1 MDKIYTCFSLL
12 FLTICFGILQSC
24 DTKKDTICPEIIVNH
39 PTRASIYENG
49 DTIRFQAVMSDESK
63 LTTVGISLVD
73 ENNKPLLSTISLV
86 PDTNPF
92 TFEGDYI
99 IDDPLL
105 PGGVYQLRFQALDGE
120 NVTNHFIEIQ
130 IHELEQ
136 RLLYPVVVTHP
147 EPGKWLV
154 YKQKDDKVWQQVYT
168 HSGDYSG
175 SAVNS
180 AGSQFYICGIS
191 QTGITSIN
199 LTDGNVDWTVKPGIH
214 QSMRWFEAIQFT
226 YPNLYA
232 SITEGTIRGY
242 NKIGNEI
249 YKSGKYSNAVPYQSV
264 TTQNFVISSFKDAFS
279 NDRFLVT
286 FHNPGGLMIN
296 NKFFEGEIAGLSFV
310 KSDKILVFSN
320 SNGQGK
326 ISLYDGF
333 DNMLSTLYPFFGG
346 VITKAVVLDSDNYM
360 LATSNGLYWYRL
372 SNNSLTLF
380 VAKEFEEIVYDITT
394 QCIFACSGKALTV
407 YSFPDAALL
416 ESYPLPDT
424 AVALH
429 LVFNR

>member
-1 MDKIYTCFSLL
+1 
-12 FLTICFGILQSC
+12 
-24 DTKKDTICPEIIVNH
+24 
-39 PTRASIYENG
+39 
-49 DTIRFQAVMSDESK
+49 MSDESK
-63 LTTVGISLVD
+63 LTAVGISLVD
-73 ENNKPLLSTISLV
+73 ENNKPLLSAISLT

-130 IHELEQ
+130 IHELEH

-154 YKQKDDKVWQQVYT
+154 YKQKEDKVWQQVYA
-168 HSGDYSG
+168 HSGDYCG

-191 QTGITSIN
+191 QTGITAIN

-214 QSMRWFEAIQFT
+214 QSMRWFEGIQFT

-242 NKIGNEI
+242 NKSGIEI

-279 NDRFLVT
+279 NNRFLVT

-296 NKFFEGEIAGLSFV
+296 NKFFEGEIASLTFV
-310 KSDKILVFSN
+310 KNDKILVFSN

-333 DNMLSTLYPFFGG
+333 DNMLSILHPFLGG

-360 LATSNGLYWYRL
+360 LSTSSGLYWYRL
-372 SNNSLTLF
+372 SSNSLTLF
-380 VAKEFEEIVYDITT
+380 VAKEFEEIAYDTNT
-394 QCIFACSGKALTV
+394 HCIFACSGKALTV